1 MSLTK
6 DERAA
11 LLALLDELAEDNQ
24 IDAEGDTITGQTPE
38 RIELWLGKAR
48 RCRQAIAALTRDAL
62 PPGIEASEYRAKCL
76 DADVGLESC
85 RRSVFDDTLA
95 DLERHL
101 IANRWT
107 RHAAGWRCPYCE
119 NWRNR

>member
-1 MSLTK
+1 MKREEIVDVLKSAHGRHEK
-6 DERAA
+6 HDSWC
-11 LLALLDELAEDNQ
+11 
-24 IDAEGDTITGQTPE
+24 EG
-38 RIELWLGKAR
+38 LG
-48 RCRQAIAALTRDAL
+48 CGTCVSFEQAIAALTRDAL

>member
-1 MSLTK
+1 MSKTLTR
-6 DERAA
+6 DQAVANLRDTAAA
-11 LLALLDELAEDNQ
+11 LKLAGEIGAYEV
-24 IDAEGDTITGQTPE
+24 ITE
-38 RIELWLGKAR
+38 VVYWLREPAVV
-48 RCRQAIAALTRDAL
+48 AALTRDAL

>member
-1 MSLTK
+1 MLKSAHGRHEK
-6 DERAA
+6 HDSWC
-11 LLALLDELAEDNQ
+11 
-24 IDAEGDTITGQTPE
+24 EG
-38 RIELWLGKAR
+38 LG
-48 RCRQAIAALTRDAL
+48 CGTCVSFEQAIAALTRDAL